1 MNSQIIKRL
10 GALSSLAIFVAAM
23 NASTSFAQ
31 DAENTRY
38 SPEGR
43 NIARTI
49 GGLFDERLYEVRTYD
64 PEPSVAEFAAATI
77 FYPLTLSFDAPIGAV
92 ALIPGYGAT
101 QEQYNWWGPMLA
113 SLGIAVMII
122 DTNDPTDGLDARRSA
137 QIAAVNFLKN
147 ENTESDSPLLG
158 KIDPNKIAIMGHSI
172 GAGGSLY
179 AADELGNEI
188 KAVVALSPY
197 CCELGQPYERDFSSL
212 EVPTL
217 IVVSAED
224 PTTAPEDHARAIFD
238 SIAPSTH
245 RIYTEFTTGDHN
257 ISRNGGPELDTL
269 GKYAYA
275 WIKAHFGGGAPYMAI
290 FNNVVADD
298 AAKFSRFDVEL

>member
-158 KIDPNKIAIMGHSI
+158 NY
-172 GAGGSLY
+172 GS
-179 AADELGNEI
+179 
-188 KAVVALSPY
+188 
-197 CCELGQPYERDFSSL
+197 
-212 EVPTL
+212 
-217 IVVSAED
+217 
-224 PTTAPEDHARAIFD
+224 
-238 SIAPSTH
+238 
-245 RIYTEFTTGDHN
+245 
-257 ISRNGGPELDTL
+257 
-269 GKYAYA
+269 
-275 WIKAHFGGGAPYMAI
+275 
-290 FNNVVADD
+290 FNW
-298 AAKFSRFDVEL
+298 RRW